1 MKKIRLKD
9 ELTYAVEIVEHEFP
23 KKEWEELFELV
34 YGLILKNDTF
44 FDMQEV
50 DKFDYLVDGI
60 LEIEGYFK
68 QYQ

>member
-1 MKKIRLKD
+1 MRKIRLKD

-23 KKEWEELFELV
+23 EKEWEELFELG
-34 YGLILKNDTF
+34 YGIKKKNDTF

-68 QYQ
+68 H